1 MAGSIAHHFNNKLQ
15 AVLANLDLLTILP
28 EGADPAKFVAMARL
42 ATEKAAEVSR
52 LLLVYLGQHSGTGEP
67 IFLAECCR
75 QSLPLLQQALPSGVT
90 LETACPAPGP
100 VIHANADA
108 LQQVLTHLVTNAQ
121 EALGDS
127 GGRLHLSITTLPA
140 AAIPTAHRFPIGWQ
154 PQGAEYACLEVIDTG
169 CGIAEADLEKLFD
182 PFFSTKFIGRGLG
195 LSVVLGIVQAHGGAI
210 TVESAQGQ
218 GSVFRVYW
226 PVSTEAVPS
235 RPEPAVQ
242 TAEPE
247 GGGTILLVEDDAF
260 LRMATGAMIEKMG
273 FPLLTAEDGIEAV
286 EVFRQHQAA
295 IRLVLTDLTMPRMG
309 GWETLAALR
318 RLDPN
323 LPVILASGYDK
334 AQVMAS
340 PHTDR
345 PQVFLGKPYG
355 LQQLRD
361 AVAQALAVSG

>member
-1 MAGSIAHHFNNKLQ
+1 
-15 AVLANLDLLTILP
+15 
-28 EGADPAKFVAMARL
+28 MARL

-75 QSLPLLQQALPSGVT
+75 RSLPLLQQALPSGVT
-90 LETACPAPGP
+90 LETACPTPGP

-108 LQQVLTHLVTNAQ
+108 IQQVLTHLLTNAW
-121 EALGDS
+121 EALGAT
-127 GGRLHLSITTLPA
+127 GGRLRLSLTTLPA
-140 AAIPTAHRFPIGWQ
+140 AAMPTAHRFPIGWQ
-154 PQGAEYACLEVIDTG
+154 PQGAEYACLEVMDTG

-195 LSVVLGIVQAHGGAI
+195 LPVVLGIVQAQGGAL
-210 TVESAQGQ
+210 TVESQPGQ

-242 TAEPE
+242 TAKSE
-247 GGGTILLVEDDAF
+247 GGGTILLVDDDDF
-260 LRMATGAMIEKMG
+260 LRMSTGALIEMLG
-273 FPLLTAEDGIEAV
+273 FTVLTAEDGIEAV
-286 EVFRQHQAA
+286 EMFRQHQAA
-295 IRLVLTDLTMPRMG
+295 IRLVLTDLTMPRLD
-309 GWETLAALR
+309 GWATLTALR
-318 RLDPN
+318 QLDPN

-340 PHTDR
+340 PHPDR
-345 PQVFLGKPYG
+345 PQAFLGKPFS
-355 LQQLRD
+355 LQELRT